1 MFLSIRRIGVVCV
14 FLSVFGTTLRAATS
28 EAAAPAAQIT
38 LAQAIDLALRRNPE
52 LIASGYGISAAQARV
67 LQAAVRPNPDLGL
80 ELENFAGS
88 GSLRGTDAL
97 ETTLSLSQVVE
108 LGGKRQLRVAVAEGD
123 LDVVS
128 IEQRARQLDVLAD
141 VTRRFIDVVAAQERW
156 RFAEQS
162 SQLAQKTLE
171 AIATRVDAARSP
183 EAERSRARIAVTR
196 SQLEQAQARSEL
208 QSARYTLAALWGDAQ
223 PTFSAAQA
231 NLFAFRALG
240 NFESL
245 LAQLE
250 RNPDFVRFA
259 SEARLRDAELRLAQ
273 AQARPNVTFSLGV
286 RRFEENDD
294 AALVGGFSMA
304 LPVFDR
310 NRGAIREAQ
319 VRRAQSEAERS
330 AAFARTRAGLFG
342 LYQEVS
348 AARVR
353 SDTLRSEAIPQA
365 QTALEQTQYGY
376 ERGRF
381 SFLELV
387 TAQQELLGLQEA
399 AIDAAADHHRL
410 LAEIERLTSQP
421 LTDAALESQVP

>member
-14 FLSVFGTTLRAATS
+14 LLFVFGTTLQAATPG
-28 EAAAPAAQIT
+28 AVAPVAQIT

-67 LQAAVRPNPDLGL
+67 LQAAARPNPELGL

-108 LGGKRQLRVAVAEGD
+108 LGGKRQLRVAVAESD

-141 VTRRFIDVVAAQERW
+141 VTRRFIDVVAAQERL

-162 SQLAQKTLE
+162 SQLARKTLE

-208 QSARYTLAALWGDAQ
+208 QSARYTLAALWGDMQ
-223 PTFSAAQA
+223 PAFSAAQA
-231 NLFAFRALG
+231 NLFAFPALD

-245 LAQLE
+245 LARLE
-250 RNPDFVRFA
+250 RNPDFLRFA

-273 AQARPNVTFSLGV
+273 AQARPNMAFSLGV

-319 VRRAQSEAERS
+319 VRRDQSEAERD

-421 LTDAALESQVP
+421 LTGTALESQVP